1 MVFPR
6 KEIVEAVRARYP
18 KGTRVELVSMDDPYS
33 KLKPGD
39 RGTVDHVDDTATVHV
54 AGTVAPASVW
64 SMARTKSASWKA
76 VTLNEWDFP

>member
-54 AGTVAPASVW
+54 S
-64 SMARTKSASWKA
+64 
-76 VTLNEWDFP
+76 WDFGSGLGVVYGEDEIRILEGGDFE